1 MRILTNKMSVTT
13 VNERVFTAI
22 YYNSFR
28 KTCFIESIG
37 LTEKLIK
44 KIKR

>member
-1 MRILTNKMSVTT
+1 MKILTNSMVVT
-13 VNERVFTAI
+13 VINETVFTAI